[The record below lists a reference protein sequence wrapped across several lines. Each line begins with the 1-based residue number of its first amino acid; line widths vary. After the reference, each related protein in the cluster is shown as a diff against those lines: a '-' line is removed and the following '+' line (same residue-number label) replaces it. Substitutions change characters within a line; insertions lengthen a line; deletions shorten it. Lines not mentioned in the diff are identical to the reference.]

1 MTNHGLNLVKHTP
14 IETLG
19 EWTGGEISGDDNF
32 VFTWDV
38 DVEEGD
44 YYVRVFEE
52 DYDGNNDQDDISRSH
67 TFTIGDES
75 WSQSGKA
82 YSAFS
87 KNAQVASTDE
97 PVAEEASTDEKV
109 AEEASTDDAEAQE
122 ASTDDAEAKKLR

>member
-1 MTNHGLNLVKHTP
+1 MYADVNYFDAPRKHSTFSTSDSITFVVDEVTNDWDDTLRAELYTADDHTW

-82 YSAFS
+82 YS
-87 KNAQVASTDE
+87 D
-97 PVAEEASTDEKV
+97 
-109 AEEASTDDAEAQE
+109 
-122 ASTDDAEAKKLR
+122 